1 MLLLQLEIWLHNT
14 VVGSMGVPGVKAGL
28 DVLGLRGGY
37 PRPPLSPLG
46 ASDQEKVAQLLQGIG
61 FDSVES
67 LVR

>member
-1 MLLLQLEIWLHNT
+1 
-14 VVGSMGVPGVKAGL
+14 MGVPGVKAGL